1 MRHFILLL
9 CSFCASLYLFAQKE
23 PLQVTDIT
31 KVSSLGA
38 LQKRNSGCR
47 YVEGYILNPNRLIY
61 QTFDTRRE
69 FSADM
74 SSFQLKRYG
83 FAMDKNGIYY
93 QGVFFPID
101 TTGFR
106 VVGEKER
113 PRGEGG
119 VYKGEDYLWRTHQK
133 AFLGTQEIEV
143 ADPASFEAVEYFNGY
158 YFKDKDYLYYYEKK
172 IVGSH
177 SPSVRTHNYLE
188 LISDKNNTYH
198 RGEPVSYK
206 GQRIENIN
214 DILFKTSEYVL
225 YTPTFAIGK
234 ELRWIEVEGID
245 AKTLRPLSRY
255 YAMDKDH
262 IFYGKAKTPIEKKNF
277 ANIRVFDQVNSEYI
291 SDGKTVYSEADY
303 KTNYDAPTFGML
315 PKSDFEYDKKGIYYK
330 GKEKMPFHYT
340 EPPLLGKNTFYDFDK
355 GAYVIYLNQAFYPFG
370 EGKKNYFPNL
380 TPKQVKDLKEG
391 KLLLVNNATNKKA
404 EIQDAFAYNLYKANN
419 RIYVAQTP
427 QKADANTFV
436 GLGSGFYKD
445 KDKVYYYDR
454 WGEKEKLWVVQG
466 YDTPTLAAAPN
477 GFLADKDYFY
487 YGTTRLFPN
496 KEVELLAI
504 YEGYRKGCGF
514 DSTPTTNFYLFKNA
528 QGYWLAELG
537 GEGAM
542 CPLTN
547 EQVSKLL
554 NQQ

>member
-1 MRHFILLL
+1 MRFFILLL
-9 CSFCASLYLFAQKE
+9 WLFCVSPYLFAQKE
-23 PLQVTDIT
+23 ILQVTDAT
-31 KVSSLGA
+31 KVSSLDVS
-38 LQKRNSGCR
+38 QNWNSGCR
-47 YVEGYILNPNRLIY
+47 YVEGYILNQNRLIY
-61 QTFDTRRE
+61 QTCDTRHE

-74 SSFQLKRYG
+74 PSFQLKRDG

-101 TTGFR
+101 TTGFK

-119 VYKGEDYLWRTHQK
+119 VYKGVEYLWRTNQK

-143 ADPASFEAVEYFNGY
+143 ADPASFEAVEYFSGC
-158 YFKDKDYLYYYEKK
+158 YFKDKDYLYYYENK

-177 SPSVRTHNYLE
+177 SPSVRTNKYFE
-188 LISDKNNTYH
+188 LISDKNNTYYK
-198 RGEPVSYK
+198 GEPVLYK
-206 GQRIENIN
+206 GERIENIN
-214 DILFKTSEYVL
+214 NILFKTSKYVL
-225 YTPTFAIGK
+225 YRPDFGLGSLK
-234 ELRWIEVEGID
+234 WIEMEEVD
-245 AKTLRPLSRY
+245 AKTLRPLSRH

-315 PKSDFEYDKKGIYYK
+315 PKSDFKYDKKGIYYN

-340 EPPLLGKNTFYDFDK
+340 VPPVLGKNTFYNFDK

-370 EGKKNYFPNL
+370 EGKKDYFPNL

-391 KLLLVNNATNKKA
+391 KLFLVNNAMDKKA

-419 RIYVAQTP
+419 KIYVAQTP
-427 QKADANTFV
+427 QRADANTFV

-454 WGEKEKLWVVQG
+454 WGEKEKLRVVQG
-466 YDTPTLAAAPN
+466 YDTPTLTPAGN
-477 GFLADKDYFY
+477 GFLADKDYWY
-487 YGTTRLFPN
+487 YGTTRLFQN
-496 KEVELLAI
+496 KDVELLAI
-504 YEGYRKGCGF
+504 YTGYRKGCGM
-514 DSTPTTNFYLFKNA
+514 DTAPGTNYYLFKNA

-537 GEGAM
+537 GTGVM
-542 CPLTN
+542 CPLTD
-547 EQVSKLL
+547 EQASKLL

>member
-1 MRHFILLL
+1 MRFFILLL
-9 CSFCASLYLFAQKE
+9 WLFCVSPYLFAQKE
-23 PLQVTDIT
+23 ILQVTDAT
-31 KVSSLGA
+31 KVSSLDVS
-38 LQKRNSGCR
+38 QNWNSGCR
-47 YVEGYILNPNRLIY
+47 YVEGYILNQNRLIY
-61 QTFDTRRE
+61 QTCDTRHE

-74 SSFQLKRYG
+74 PSFQLKRDG

-101 TTGFR
+101 TTGFK

-119 VYKGEDYLWRTHQK
+119 VYKGVEYLWRTNQK

-143 ADPASFEAVEYFNGY
+143 ADPASFKAVEYFNGC
-158 YFKDKDYLYYYEKK
+158 YFKDKDYLYYYENK

-177 SPSVRTHNYLE
+177 SPSVRTHSYLE

-198 RGEPVSYK
+198 KGVPVSYK
-206 GQRIENIN
+206 GQKIENIN
-214 DILFKTSEYVL
+214 NILFKTSEYVL
-225 YTPTFAIGK
+225 YTPTFAIGE
-234 ELRWIEVEGID
+234 ELRWIEVEDID
-245 AKTLRPLSRY
+245 AKTLRPLSRH

-315 PKSDFEYDKKGIYYK
+315 PKSDFKYDKKGIYYN

-340 EPPLLGKNTFYDFDK
+340 VPPVLGKNTFYNFDK

-370 EGKKNYFPNL
+370 EGKKDYFPNL

-391 KLLLVNNATNKKA
+391 KLRLVNNATNKKA

-419 RIYVAQTP
+419 KIYVAQTP
-427 QKADANTFV
+427 QRADANTFV

-454 WGEKEKLWVVQG
+454 WGEKEKLRVVQG
-466 YDTPTLAAAPN
+466 YDTPTLTPAGN
-477 GFLADKDYFY
+477 GFLADKDYWY
-487 YGTTRLFPN
+487 YGTTRLFQN
-496 KEVELLAI
+496 KDVELLAI
-504 YEGYRKGCGF
+504 YTGYRKGCGM
-514 DSTPTTNFYLFKNA
+514 DTAPGTNYYLFKNA

-537 GEGAM
+537 GTGVM
-542 CPLTN
+542 CPLTD
-547 EQVSKLL
+547 EQASKLL

>member
-1 MRHFILLL
+1 MECFLN
-9 CSFCASLYLFAQKE
+9 Q
-23 PLQVTDIT
+23 
-31 KVSSLGA
+31 
-38 LQKRNSGCR
+38 
-47 YVEGYILNPNRLIY
+47 ILNTI
-61 QTFDTRRE
+61 
-69 FSADM
+69 
-74 SSFQLKRYG
+74 K
-83 FAMDKNGIYY
+83 K
-93 QGVFFPID
+93 VFI
-101 TTGFR
+101 
-106 VVGEKER
+106 
-113 PRGEGG
+113 
-119 VYKGEDYLWRTHQK
+119 
-133 AFLGTQEIEV
+133 
-143 ADPASFEAVEYFNGY
+143 
-158 YFKDKDYLYYYEKK
+158 
-172 IVGSH
+172 
-177 SPSVRTHNYLE
+177 
-188 LISDKNNTYH
+188 TY
-198 RGEPVSYK
+198 
-206 GQRIENIN
+206 
-214 DILFKTSEYVL
+214 
-225 YTPTFAIGK
+225 
-234 ELRWIEVEGID
+234 
-245 AKTLRPLSRY
+245 
-255 YAMDKDH
+255 
-262 IFYGKAKTPIEKKNF
+262 
-277 ANIRVFDQVNSEYI
+277 
-291 SDGKTVYSEADY
+291 
-303 KTNYDAPTFGML
+303 
-315 PKSDFEYDKKGIYYK
+315 
-330 GKEKMPFHYT
+330 GKEKIPFHYT

-370 EGKKNYFPNL
+370 EKDYFPNL

-404 EIQDAFAYNLYKANN
+404 EIQDTFAYNLYKANN

-466 YDTPTLAAAPN
+466 YDTPTLTAAPN

-504 YEGYRKGCGF
+504 YVGYWKGCGF

-542 CPLTN
+542 CPLTD